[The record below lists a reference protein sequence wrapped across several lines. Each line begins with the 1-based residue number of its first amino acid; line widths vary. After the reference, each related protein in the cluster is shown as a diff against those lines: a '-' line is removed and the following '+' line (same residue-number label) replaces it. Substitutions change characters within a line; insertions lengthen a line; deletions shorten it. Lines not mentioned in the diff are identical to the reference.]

1 MTRALLLLAVP
12 LVAAAASSSPIISG
26 QGDWKYQF
34 LPDRVV
40 LPTAEVGNDQN
51 GHGLCRDDDDGSFYF
66 TFVPKAVNNDTQVL
80 VKFSPDGK
88 TATLLGEPGPAG
100 LSGGVPH
107 GLRIEK
113 DADAGK
119 KFLYHAN
126 NKQRLIKTD
135 LAGAIVWDVDLS
147 DWKTKYPQY
156 WPILPTDAIVVP
168 GTDILLVVD
177 GYGSSWAHWFNKTTG
192 AYIPGHS
199 FGGPAG
205 NSTSPLRFHTPHGI
219 NIDPRYPATTF
230 AVSDRSNSRIV
241 WIKADGTF
249 VASYSTAAPA
259 GMSLPC
265 NVDTH
270 DDSKTGL
277 VAVVPSLGDAHMHN
291 GAVGIYDKDSKLLST
306 IEVAQTIGDQGHQHP
321 HDAIFL
327 PNGDVIVCCWSG
339 PGNPGQGPAKGT
351 ISYWQRLASAE
362 KK

>member
-1 MTRALLLLAVP
+1 MLRVLPLALPLLAPSVS
-12 LVAAAASSSPIISG
+12 AASPIISG
-26 QGDWKYQF
+26 QGDWQYQY

-40 LPTAEVGNDQN
+40 LPGAAVDNDLN

-80 VKFSPDGK
+80 VHFSPDGK
-88 TATLLGEPGPAG
+88 NATLLGAKGAGG
-100 LSGGVPH
+100 LSSGVPH

-113 DADAGK
+113 DTDGK
-119 KFLYHAN
+119 KYLYHAN
-126 NKQRLIKTD
+126 NKQRIVKTD
-135 LAGAIVWDVDLS
+135 LAGTILWDVDLS

-205 NSTSPLRFHTPHGI
+205 KSTAPLQFHTPHGI

-230 AVSDRSNSRIV
+230 AVSDRSNNRIV
-241 WIKADGTF
+241 WVKANGTF
-249 VASYSTAAPA
+249 VDTSSTATPV

-265 NVDTH
+265 NVDTY
-270 DDSKTGL
+270 DDTKIGL
-277 VAVVPSLGDAHMHN
+277 VAVIPSLGDAHLHN
-291 GAVGIYDKDSKLLST
+291 GTVGIYDKDSKLLST
-306 IEVAQTIGDQGHQHP
+306 IEVAKMIGDQGHQHP

-327 PNGDVIVCCWSG
+327 PNGDVVVCCWSG
-339 PGNPGQGPAKGT
+339 PANPGQGPAKGT
-351 ISYWQRLASAE
+351 ISYWQRM
-362 KK
+362 KN